1 MAFIT
6 PILTL
11 FGHVFEK
18 YWWQIL
24 FALVVVALFLWGK
37 YESHEVK
44 VAKTT
49 IVALN
54 KNIATLQGNVD
65 TLQKAINTQN
75 AAIDKAKKDSA
86 DADAKMLALQ
96 NTLAAMDKQSADRI
110 AAIKKIPVPQTC
122 EEARSYL
129 ETMSLELSWRK

>member
-1 MAFIT
+1 MAFVT
-6 PILTL
+6 PILAL

-24 FALVVVALFLWGK
+24 IALVVGALFLWGK
-37 YESHEVK
+37 YESHKVK
-44 VAKTT
+44 VAKIT

-75 AAIDKAKKDSA
+75 AAVDKAKKASA

-96 NTLAAMDKQSADRI
+96 STLADMDKQSADRL
-110 AAIKKIPVPQTC
+110 AAIKKLPIPQTC

-129 ETMSLELSWRK
+129 ETMSLDLSWRK